1 MIRIRGEVSKI
12 VFVEWKGEDDVK
24 TYSEEWIRR
33 EYLRIYSRFCWNL
46 KIYAHVKRGA
56 DVYVSS
62 KRSCKELCGRLHAMG
77 QVTSSYYQKIDQ
89 KIDRTYNCF
98 LETGVIKEF

>member
-1 MIRIRGEVSKI
+1 MSKI

-62 KRSCKELCGRLHAMG
+62 KRSCKELCDRLHAMG

-89 KIDRTYNCF
+89 KIDRTYDCF
-98 LETGVIKEF
+98 LKIGVIKEF

>member
-1 MIRIRGEVSKI
+1 MSKI
-12 VFVEWKGEDDVK
+12 VFVEWKGEYDVK

-62 KRSCKELCGRLHAMG
+62 KRSCKELCDRLHAMG

>member
-1 MIRIRGEVSKI
+1 MSKI

-62 KRSCKELCGRLHAMG
+62 KRSCKELCVRLHAMG

>member
-1 MIRIRGEVSKI
+1 LIRIRGEVSKI

-62 KRSCKELCGRLHAMG
+62 KRSCKELCDRLHAMG
-77 QVTSSYYQKIDQ
+77 QVTSSYYQ

>member
-1 MIRIRGEVSKI
+1 MSKI

-98 LETGVIKEF
+98 LETGVIKE

>member
-1 MIRIRGEVSKI
+1 MSKI

-62 KRSCKELCGRLHAMG
+62 KRSCKELCDRLHAMG
-77 QVTSSYYQKIDQ
+77 QVTSSYYQKINQ
-89 KIDRTYNCF
+89 KIDCTYNFF

>member
-1 MIRIRGEVSKI
+1 M
-12 VFVEWKGEDDVK
+12 
-24 TYSEEWIRR
+24 
-33 EYLRIYSRFCWNL
+33 

-62 KRSCKELCGRLHAMG
+62 KRSCKELCDRLHAMG
-77 QVTSSYYQKIDQ
+77 QVTSSYYQKINQ

>member
-1 MIRIRGEVSKI
+1 MDDGREVR
-12 VFVEWKGEDDVK
+12 
-24 TYSEEWIRR
+24 TYSEEWIRK
-33 EYLRIYSRFCWNL
+33 EYLRIYTRFCWNL

-62 KRSCKELCGRLHAMG
+62 KRSCKELCDRLHAMG
-77 QVTSSYYQKIDQ
+77 QVTSSFYQKIDQ

>member
-1 MIRIRGEVSKI
+1 MSKI

-62 KRSCKELCGRLHAMG
+62 KRSCKELCDRLHAMG
-77 QVTSSYYQKIDQ
+77 QVTRRYYQKIDQ

>member
-1 MIRIRGEVSKI
+1 MSKI

-62 KRSCKELCGRLHAMG
+62 KGSCKELCDRLHAMG

>member
-1 MIRIRGEVSKI
+1 MSKI

-46 KIYAHVKRGA
+46 KIYANVKRGA

-62 KRSCKELCGRLHAMG
+62 KRSCKELCDRLHAMG
-77 QVTSSYYQKIDQ
+77 QVTSSYYQKINQ